1 MIFFLNAHFNFF
13 FEVEKKLMIVS
24 ALSHLMILGYLLSAF
39 FSRLVHPTTQAEYFL
54 PELEEPTVGRE
65 RTTK

>member
-1 MIFFLNAHFNFF
+1 MHILTFFLKL
-13 FEVEKKLMIVS
+13 KKINMIVS
-24 ALSHLMILGYLLSAF
+24 GLSHLMILGYLLSAF